1 MQAIA
6 DIRRT
11 APQLRPDFLQD
22 EQRFDERSLSQQY
35 YASQKALGQLYRAV
49 KIPRAESEP
58 RSTPVSASFN
68 IGDSLYFTRVRMA
81 VARLL
86 GDMHW
91 PDADLRSQNIRDYFC
106 DQTLRL
112 CEDHSHGNIRLT
124 ERELWISAKAAP
136 SKDRVYRRKM
146 ASVNVDASELLAG
159 LREALQQSS
168 HEVSDDE
175 SELYVTYLQ
184 WRVFTETFNELDRF
198 GACILHMEAFTALA
212 QRIGL

>member
-1 MQAIA
+1 M
-6 DIRRT
+6 

-49 KIPRAESEP
+49 KIPRAETES
-58 RSTPVSASFN
+58 RSTPTTASFE
-68 IGDSLYFTRVRMA
+68 SRASPYFTRVRAA

-86 GDMHW
+86 GDVHW
-91 PDADLRSQNIRDYFC
+91 PDADLRSQNIADWFC

-112 CEDHSHGNIRLT
+112 CQDHSHGSVRLT

-146 ASVNVDASELLAG
+146 ASLNVDASELLAG

-184 WRVFTETFNELDRF
+184 LRVFTETFNDLNRF
-198 GACILHMEAFTALA
+198 GACILHMEAFTALM
-212 QRIGL
+212 QRISL

>member
-1 MQAIA
+1 MAL
-6 DIRRT
+6 
-11 APQLRPDFLQD
+11 QLRPDFLQD

-49 KIPRAESEP
+49 QIPRAETDL
-58 RSTPVSASFN
+58 RSTPGTASFQV
-68 IGDSLYFTRVRMA
+68 GASLYFSRVRTA
-81 VARLL
+81 VARLI

-112 CEDHSHGNIRLT
+112 CQDHSHGNVRLT
-124 ERELWISAKAAP
+124 ECELWISAKAAP

-146 ASVNVDASELLAG
+146 ASLNVDASELLAD

-184 WRVFTETFNELDRF
+184 WRVFTETFNDLDRF

-212 QRIGL
+212 QRISLVR